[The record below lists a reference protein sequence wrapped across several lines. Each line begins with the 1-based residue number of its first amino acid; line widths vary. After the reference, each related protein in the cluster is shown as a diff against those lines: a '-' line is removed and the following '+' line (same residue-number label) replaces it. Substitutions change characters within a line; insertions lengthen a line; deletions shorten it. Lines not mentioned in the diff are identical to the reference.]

1 MKKQTKSCQLE
12 LLKDLMDYTPDV
24 IYFKD
29 KSGKLILVN
38 RAFAKGMNCQPKDV
52 VGKTDYDIFPRKR
65 AERMAK
71 DDASVLKSGK
81 TIIDKVERATRPDGV
96 DNYVSTTKI
105 PRQDAKGSIIGLI
118 GITRDITRRIY
129 LERLA
134 SEKGNLEKKARD
146 WEELYKAKS
155 QFVSVVSHEMRTPLA
170 IIKESMSLI
179 AEGIFGPLNE
189 RQNDLI
195 KKAGVNA
202 QRLNNIVNDLLD
214 ISRIERGTFRLHFSL
229 VNLNDLIN
237 DTAGHFR
244 SLARQ
249 KGIALDYALPDQ
261 EINLFIDLA
270 RINQVLANLISNAV
284 KFTETG
290 GKIKVEVRILESKIR
305 VGVIDTGIG
314 ISADNLP
321 KLFNKFVQVSGLESH
336 NKAGLGL
343 GLSISRELVE
353 RHGGEIWAESR
364 LGIGSKFYFTL
375 PRFYTKDVLPEQ
387 VRRQINLLIE
397 NGVKV
402 HLINLT
408 IFNYTDYRQM
418 IKIGLKKLFKSL
430 KKVIDQALANKFKQ
444 GQSKIILVDEKTGNY
459 DIIISG
465 IEEEIAEEFCDELK
479 SRIKKFFVADKI
491 EDIFINLG
499 VLYYPKKIELRL
511 MQEVSANVNITRILI
526 GSEMRRHKRVQWR
539 ANIEINPGQRQPLFS
554 QAIDI
559 SQGGICFI
567 CDCKLKTDSLI
578 DLRIDLSKGSAFNL
592 KARIAWLSGLKGGEA
607 GKYKIGAGFY
617 GLKTKEKKTNL

>member
-1 MKKQTKSCQLE
+1 
-12 LLKDLMDYTPDV
+12 MDYTPDV

-554 QAIDI
+554 QAIDV

-617 GLKTKEKKTNL
+617 GLKTKEKKLISKFIDSLSDAAQPAK

>member
-1 MKKQTKSCQLE
+1 
-12 LLKDLMDYTPDV
+12 MDYTPDV

-617 GLKTKEKKTNL
+617 GLKTKEKKLISKFIDSLSDAAQPAK

>member
-1 MKKQTKSCQLE
+1 
-12 LLKDLMDYTPDV
+12 MDYTPDV